1 MARIK
6 SFEIRNLSRSLFLGF
21 KKIKTTVKLINMGTS
36 EELLK
41 CRLSHFSL
49 GYAADSLTVVQEK
62 QMFLIQFFVVTF

>member
-6 SFEIRNLSRSLFLGF
+6 SFEIHSLFRSLFLGF
-21 KKIKTTVKLINMGTS
+21 KKIKTTVKLINMDTS
-36 EELLK
+36 EEFLK

-62 QMFLIQFFVVTF
+62 QMF